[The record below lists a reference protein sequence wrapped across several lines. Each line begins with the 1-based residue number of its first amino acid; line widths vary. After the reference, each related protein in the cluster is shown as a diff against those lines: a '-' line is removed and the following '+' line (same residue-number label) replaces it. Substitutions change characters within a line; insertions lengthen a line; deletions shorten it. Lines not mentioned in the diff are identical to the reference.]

1 MPISAA
7 MRASV
12 RCSGT
17 TCGSCRRSTSLASQP
32 LSSQSVSWPATPW
45 ACSSLG
51 RATEKTS
58 AWTPPLRSR
67 PRRASWQSD
76 CGSVSDPAGKARP
89 RPWQDHRIGRSVCF
103 VNWQELNVKTIVG
116 LFAAAALVGL
126 ATSATAQPPGS
137 YRDSCRDIRMQGSVL
152 TALCRR
158 AGGRGEQR
166 SALNVEH
173 CVGDIG
179 NNNGNLVCNGG
190 QPVSPPPSAGY
201 PSGPGYP
208 AQGYGPQPGSGYPS
222 GPGYPAQGYGP
233 PPR

>member
-1 MPISAA
+1 
-7 MRASV
+7 
-12 RCSGT
+12 
-17 TCGSCRRSTSLASQP
+17 
-32 LSSQSVSWPATPW
+32 
-45 ACSSLG
+45 
-51 RATEKTS
+51 
-58 AWTPPLRSR
+58 
-67 PRRASWQSD
+67 
-76 CGSVSDPAGKARP
+76 
-89 RPWQDHRIGRSVCF
+89 
-103 VNWQELNVKTIVG
+103 VKTIVG

-126 ATSATAQPPGS
+126 ATSAAAQPPGS

-201 PSGPGYP
+201 RPDRVTPHRDTAHSLGRDIRPD
-208 AQGYGPQPGSGYPS
+208 QVT
-222 GPGYPAQGYGP
+222 
-233 PPR
+233 PRRDTAHSLA

>member
-1 MPISAA
+1 
-7 MRASV
+7 
-12 RCSGT
+12 
-17 TCGSCRRSTSLASQP
+17 
-32 LSSQSVSWPATPW
+32 
-45 ACSSLG
+45 
-51 RATEKTS
+51 
-58 AWTPPLRSR
+58 
-67 PRRASWQSD
+67 
-76 CGSVSDPAGKARP
+76 
-89 RPWQDHRIGRSVCF
+89 
-103 VNWQELNVKTIVG
+103 VKTIVG

-126 ATSATAQPPGS
+126 ATSAAAQPAGS

-208 AQGYGPQPGSGYPS
+208 AQGYGPQPGSGYPPGQGYPAQGYGPPPGLGYPS